1 MLQTIKLIISKEI
14 EQVGNEVKAN
24 IVDDFILPFYEP
36 SGRLPHVFR
45 VK

>member
-1 MLQTIKLIISKEI
+1 MEI